1 MRRLFYM
8 SLFLLLASC
17 SGGTVYD
24 HYNHTS
30 VSGWDRGEVLS
41 YEVPRLN
48 KTSKYATML
57 GLRVSESYPFQ
68 SLTLIVE
75 QTVLPEKKMKR
86 DTVNCQIFDSQGKIK
101 GQGINYFQ
109 YHFLVSEA
117 DLKQGDSLHITV
129 RHDMRREII
138 PGIADIGIQLSRQ

>member
-24 HYNHTS
+24 HYNHTA

-41 YEVPRLN
+41 YDVPRL
-48 KTSKYATML
+48 KKASKYTTTL
-57 GLRVSESYPFQ
+57 GIRVSEAYPFQ
-68 SLTLIVE
+68 SLALIVE
-75 QTVLPEKKMKR
+75 QTVLPGKKTKR
-86 DTVNCQIFDSQGKIK
+86 DTVNCQIFDPQGHIK

-109 YHFLVSEA
+109 YHFLVSESE
-117 DLKQGDSLHITV
+117 LKQGDSLHITV

-138 PGIADIGIQLSRQ
+138 PGVADIGIQLSH